1 MDAITV
7 ENLQKTYGNQVRA
20 LKGVSFRV
28 PRGYIFGLLGPN
40 GAGKS
45 TTTRILVTLTRPSGG
60 QAAVAGHDVVKE
72 AGAVRKKIGYVAQDS
87 GVDKYTTGKENLVLQ
102 ARLQRVPGKEVTGRV
117 SRLLEWVGLAE
128 AADKLV
134 STYSGGMKRRLD
146 IAMGLVHN
154 PEILFL
160 DEPTT
165 GLDPESRSLLW
176 QDLNQLRKE
185 QNITILLTT
194 HYLEEADQMC
204 DHLAIVDQGEV
215 VVDGAPH
222 ELKSKIQG
230 DTVTMELRQQAKEA
244 AVWLRSVPGVLEA
257 VADNRTLA
265 VRVSSQGGEAIP
277 FLLKALEKNGVGVQ
291 SVSLSRPSL
300 DDVYLF
306 HTGRRFTAGK
316 KNHPAPAAPKAK
328 PWGGEQ

>member
-1 MDAITV
+1 MMDAITV

-45 TTTRILVTLTRPSGG
+45 TTTRILVTLTGPSGG
-60 QAAVAGHDVVKE
+60 KAAVAGHDVVQE
-72 AGAVRKKIGYVAQDS
+72 AGAVRQKIGYVAQGS
-87 GVDKYTTGKENLVLQ
+87 GVYKYATGRENLVLQ
-102 ARLQRVPGKEVTGRV
+102 ARLQRVPGNEVMGRV

-134 STYSGGMKRRLD
+134 STFSGGMKRRLD

-165 GLDPESRSLLW
+165 GLDPESRALLW
-176 QDLNQLRKE
+176 QDLNQLRKD

-204 DHLAIVDQGEV
+204 DHLAIVDQGQV
-215 VVDGAPH
+215 VVDGAPRD
-222 ELKSKIQG
+222 LKAKIQG
-230 DTVTMELRQQAKEA
+230 DTVTMELRQLAKEA
-244 AVWLRSVPGVLEA
+244 VVLLRSVPGVLEA
-257 VADNRTLA
+257 VPTIGPWPYESPAREEKRYHFCSRPLSKTGW
-265 VRVSSQGGEAIP
+265 VSSRC
-277 FLLKALEKNGVGVQ
+277 L
-291 SVSLSRPSL
+291 
-300 DDVYLF
+300 
-306 HTGRRFTAGK
+306 
-316 KNHPAPAAPKAK
+316 
-328 PWGGEQ
+328 

>member
-165 GLDPESRSLLW
+165 GLDPESRALLW